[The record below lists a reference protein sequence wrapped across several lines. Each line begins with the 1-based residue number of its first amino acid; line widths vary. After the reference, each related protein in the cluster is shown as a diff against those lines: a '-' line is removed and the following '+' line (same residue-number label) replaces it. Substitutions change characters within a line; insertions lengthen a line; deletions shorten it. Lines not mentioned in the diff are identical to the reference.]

1 LICGTTQNERVAR
14 IGILRSTD
22 LAILSILGLGFP
34 GLRKSGFGSAAA
46 SSSASRRVSS
56 DALL

>member
-1 LICGTTQNERVAR
+1 LICGTAQDERVAR

-34 GLRKSGFGSAAA
+34 GLRKRGFGSADARSNA
-46 SSSASRRVSS
+46 SRLVSSA
-56 DALL
+56 ALL